1 MTLRA
6 YNSHIYSEIEGLGDQ
21 WVGKTWGKN
30 NGNKHPNVAAIKQ
43 GIINEAIHDIN
54 N

>member
-6 YNSHIYSEIEGLGDQ
+6 YNTHDYSEIEGPGDS
-21 WVGKTWGKN
+21 WVGNTWGSN
-30 NGNKHPNVAAIKQ
+30 NGFTHPNVAAIKQ